1 VSDASVVTTVIDAG
15 GRYGLHPTWKPFG
28 GELHYVLFEP
38 DPAEAGRLEV
48 KYRRRDGEVAVE
60 PIALGERPGKLTI
73 NFFRNR
79 AMSSSA
85 VRKPV
90 SALFTDERAAEVEV
104 VESLDVEMATV
115 DGYCQERG
123 FDADFLKLDTEGN
136 EFDILKGAQQQLAR
150 AVLGIRSEV
159 SFERI
164 FEGKALF
171 GTLHEFLLD
180 RDFYL
185 LNLDYDGRGE
195 YQNEFVRVDGK
206 YGVLQ
211 AADGVW
217 LLRKSAL
224 FGRPGTPA
232 SRAARVLKYAAFCLG
247 NCASDVAID
256 VLLEARRSHGVD
268 FAAVAGSRLYAYVD
282 AGVHKLFYSLKWQPG
297 QSLRKNES
305 VYAEI
310 FGKDM
315 KKMNEFMQSEE
326 LNPD

>member
-1 VSDASVVTTVIDAG
+1 VNDGSVTTTVIDAG

-38 DPAEAGRLEV
+38 DPVEARRLEI
-48 KYRRRDGEVAVE
+48 KYRRRNDEVFVE
-60 PIALGERPGKLTI
+60 PVALGERSGYLTI

-90 SALFTDERAAEVEV
+90 SALFTDERASEVEV
-104 VESLDVEMATV
+104 VESLDAKMVTI
-115 DGYCQERG
+115 DDYCNGRG
-123 FDADFLKLDTEGN
+123 FEADFLKLDTEGN
-136 EFDILKGAQQQLAR
+136 EFDILKGAEEQLAK
-150 AVLGIRSEV
+150 ATLGVRSEV

-164 FEGKALF
+164 FEGKPLF
-171 GTLHEFLLD
+171 GTIHDFLLD
-180 RDFYL
+180 RNFYL

-217 LLRKSAL
+217 LLRKSGL
-224 FGRPGTPA
+224 FRRQGTA
-232 SRAARVLKYAAFCLG
+232 VQQAARILKYAAFCL
-247 NCASDVAID
+247 NNFASDVAID
-256 VLLEARRSHGVD
+256 ILLDARRAHGVD
-268 FAAVAGSRLYAYVD
+268 FKTLADSRLYKYVD
-282 AGVHKLFYSLKWQPG
+282 VAVHRLFYALKWQPG
-297 QSLRKNES
+297 QSLRKNER
-305 VYAEI
+305 VYSEI
-310 FGKDM
+310 FEKEI
-315 KKMNEFMQSEE
+315 KKMHEYMQSEE

>member
-1 VSDASVVTTVIDAG
+1 VSDGSVITTVIDAG

-38 DPAEAGRLEV
+38 DPSEARRLEV
-48 KYRRRDGEVAVE
+48 KYRRRDGEVFVE
-60 PIALGERPGKLTI
+60 AIALGERTGQLSI

-85 VRKPV
+85 VRKSV
-90 SALFTDERAAEVEV
+90 SALFTDERASEVEIV
-104 VESLDVEMATV
+104 DSLDVTMVTV
-115 DGYCQERG
+115 DDYCSDRG
-123 FDADFLKLDTEGN
+123 LEADFLKLDTEGS
-136 EFDILKGAQQQLAR
+136 EFDILKGAQQQLAKET
-150 AVLGIRSEV
+150 LGIRSEV

-171 GTLHEFLLD
+171 GALHEFLLD
-180 RDFYL
+180 RNFYL

-217 LLRKSAL
+217 LLRKNEL
-224 FGRPGTPA
+224 FGRRG
-232 SRAARVLKYAAFCLG
+232 SEVQRAARILKYAAFCL
-247 NCASDVAID
+247 NNFASDVAID
-256 VLLEARRSHGVD
+256 VLLDARRAHGID
-268 FAAVAGSRLYAYVD
+268 FRTAGDSRLYKYVD
-282 AGVHKLFYSLKWQPG
+282 IGVHKLFYDLKWQPG

-305 VYAEI
+305 VYSEI
-310 FGKDM
+310 FDKEM
-315 KKMNEFMQSEE
+315 KKMNEYMQSEE